1 MGLIPECRGHT
12 PGIVLTGQELEE
24 PREPKSPDPHHRRRV
39 RLLLRGRADRRRLE
53 GWTLFAHSAACAALL
68 SLALGS
74 PWPALRL
81 GESTPPAR

>member
-1 MGLIPECRGHT
+1 
-12 PGIVLTGQELEE
+12 LTGQELEE
-24 PREPKSPDPHHRRRV
+24 PREPKSPDPHHRRRFASFFAAV
-39 RLLLRGRADRRRLE
+39 LTAAGLE

>member
-1 MGLIPECRGHT
+1 VSRNRRILT
-12 PGIVLTGQELEE
+12 TVVAFASFFAAVLTAAG
-24 PREPKSPDPHHRRRV
+24 
-39 RLLLRGRADRRRLE
+39 LE

>member
-1 MGLIPECRGHT
+1 VSRNRRILT
-12 PGIVLTGQELEE
+12 TVVAFASFLAAVLTAAG
-24 PREPKSPDPHHRRRV
+24 
-39 RLLLRGRADRRRLE
+39 LE

>member
-1 MGLIPECRGHT
+1 VSRNRRILT
-12 PGIVLTGQELEE
+12 TVVAFASFAAVLTAAG
-24 PREPKSPDPHHRRRV
+24 
-39 RLLLRGRADRRRLE
+39 LE